1 MPECADVFETDFRKK
16 GLIRRN
22 SLHFSLRPG
31 NSGLQETLKF
41 LSTASRRGAERRERS
56 MLEKHASSSQPAG
69 IQGAMALEAVRLRV
83 AFDWPAHAA
92 LDRVT
97 TLDVVGD

>member
-1 MPECADVFETDFRKK
+1 
-16 GLIRRN
+16 
-22 SLHFSLRPG
+22 
-31 NSGLQETLKF
+31 
-41 LSTASRRGAERRERS
+41 
-56 MLEKHASSSQPAG
+56 
-69 IQGAMALEAVRLRV
+69 MALEAVRLRV

>member
-1 MPECADVFETDFRKK
+1 
-16 GLIRRN
+16 
-22 SLHFSLRPG
+22 
-31 NSGLQETLKF
+31 
-41 LSTASRRGAERRERS
+41 

-92 LDRVT
+92 LDRVPT
-97 TLDVVGD
+97 PDVVGD